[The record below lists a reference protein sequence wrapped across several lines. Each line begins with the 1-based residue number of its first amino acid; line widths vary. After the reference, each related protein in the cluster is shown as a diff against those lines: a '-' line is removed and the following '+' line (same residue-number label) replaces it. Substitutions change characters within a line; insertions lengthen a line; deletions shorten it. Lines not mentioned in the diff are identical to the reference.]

1 MQLKT
6 RTAAWGVLSVVALF
20 LTGMIAFWALDYSQ
34 RKDIQVSQ
42 TAERAVAAGYA
53 ISRQINSIYSD
64 LIFLGQGSQFRE
76 QQANPDLNSSELEQV
91 WRRYLGDRPYLQQ
104 LRYLDEQGRERVRV
118 HRVHGAEVLVV
129 PASELQDKS
138 DRYYFRQAQSLVP
151 GQLYLS
157 PLDLNIEQGVIER
170 PFRPMVRFV
179 LRLASAEALDGD
191 GMLVLNVDANYL
203 LGPLLEMELAPGE
216 LLLADNAGRLLIDS
230 SGLPYWQSGYEM
242 PRGQLSSSLFETA
255 PQQDLYISISQAAG
269 EVSARVRLSAQPIN
283 GSSQATLAV
292 HAPSMPWFV
301 IMRDSISLFPREQSL
316 LQLLWSLVLLV
327 SLLLFCIQLLR
338 RSFQVERALMSSRRF
353 EQEANVRAKEN
364 ESLIAQLGEGV
375 LLFDQEQRL
384 VRGNNAARRLLDCRL
399 EEAEDAFAVHR
410 VLPELCRYGHL
421 RAGPAELIVDSE
433 PPRLLHA
440 CVSHL
445 LIGGQPHHL
454 IVLSESGRLDTHG
467 RQEFELGMILNASEE
482 MILLVQADL
491 TIRFINS
498 RAKDLL
504 GIANAGDTSIG
515 FKDLGFHLDDDLRV
529 LMAGLGQDGA
539 RAEGSGELVRGG
551 KARTINYVL
560 HRICHY
566 QGVIHYAMTVRDITQ
581 YLETEE
587 QLNRL
592 GEKDLLRVMASR
604 VQLAREFESL
614 MAPDKRLALMVIDID
629 RLRMINNSL
638 GYRAGDTA
646 IRQFS
651 RRLVEA
657 APNALVARL
666 SADSFVLVC
675 EGNEALVFEQI
686 ETIRAHMVEPM
697 ELAGQLIKI
706 SFSTGIA
713 YWPEHSRQ
721 FEPLLQAALVA
732 LNNIKGMRGQVSV
745 FEPHFA
751 DSNREQLNLEEYLKR
766 AIEEARFELWY
777 QPVVNAVSG
786 RIEQFEALMRLRDEQ
801 GELISPDRFIPLL
814 EESGWIMLLEPWLLR
829 SAISAASLLAR
840 RVPGGSCVA
849 INICGQQL
857 LDNGFIERL
866 LRILDESACEPSWI
880 SLEVTERQF
889 LEHPERVIQVLQA
902 LREMGIRVAVD
913 DFGTGYSSL
922 AYVKRLPVEHLKID
936 REFIRE
942 LPHSEP
948 DKAIVNSVGRM
959 SEGLGMHVIAEGV
972 ETQEQMEWLKA
983 HKVFLYQGY
992 LFARPAP
999 LESWLSD
1006 EALGLVLRPLRE
1018 ERDDEIAP
1026 LSSIS

>member
-6 RTAAWGVLSVVALF
+6 RTAAWAALSVIALF
-20 LTGMIAFWALDYSQ
+20 LIGTSAFWALDYTQ
-34 RKDIQVSQ
+34 RRDIQISQ

-64 LIFLGQGSQFRE
+64 LIFLGQGSSFRE
-76 QQANPDLNSSELEQV
+76 LQENPEVSGAELEQT
-91 WRRYLGDRPYLQQ
+91 WHRYLTDRPYIQQ
-104 LRYLDEQGRERVRV
+104 LRYLDEQGQERVRV
-118 HRVHGAEVLVV
+118 HRIQGQQVLTV

-138 DRYYFRQAQSLVP
+138 DRYYYRQARYLEP
-151 GQLYLS
+151 GQVYLS
-157 PLDLNIEQGVIER
+157 PLDLNVEQGVIEK
-170 PFRPMVRFV
+170 PYRPMVRFV
-179 LRLASAEALDGD
+179 LRLASARALDGD

-203 LGPLLEMELAPGE
+203 LQPLLEMGLAPGE

-230 SGLPYWQSGYEM
+230 SGRPFWQNGHEI
-242 PRGQLSSSLFETA
+242 PNGQLSSSLFEAA
-255 PQQDLYISISQAAG
+255 PNQDPYIQVAEG
-269 EVSARVRLSAQPIN
+269 EVSARVRLSAQPAA
-283 GSSQATLAV
+283 GTSDTRLGVTS
-292 HAPSMPWFV
+292 PSMPWFV
-301 IMRDSISLFPREQSL
+301 IVRGSIPLFPQQQSL

-353 EQEANVRAKEN
+353 EQEAKARANEN
-364 ESLIAQLGEGV
+364 ESLVAQLGEGV

-384 VRGNNAARRLLDCRL
+384 VRGNSAARRLLDSRIDDM
-399 EEAEDAFAVHR
+399 EEAFSVHK

-433 PPRLLHA
+433 PPKLLQA

-445 LIGGQPHHL
+445 LVGGQPHHL
-454 IVLSESGRLDTHG
+454 IVLSEHGRLDLNG
-467 RQEFELGMILNASEE
+467 RQEFELGMILDASEE
-482 MILLVQADL
+482 MILLLQADF
-491 TIRFINS
+491 TIKFINR
-498 RAKDLL
+498 RARELL
-504 GIANAGDTSIG
+504 GITGQTELDVG
-515 FKDLGFHLDDDLRV
+515 FKELGFHLDDDLHV

-539 RAEGSGELVRGG
+539 RVEGSGELVRRGA
-551 KARTINYVL
+551 ARSINYVL
-560 HRICHY
+560 HRIAHY
-566 QGVIHYAMTVRDITQ
+566 QGAVHYAMTVRDITQ

-592 GEKDLLRVMASR
+592 GENDLLRVMASR
-604 VQLAREFESL
+604 VQLAREFEAM
-614 MAPDKRLALMVIDID
+614 MAPDKRLALMVFDID

-657 APNALVARL
+657 APDALVARL

-686 ETIRAHMVEPM
+686 EAIRAHMVEPM

-732 LNNIKGMRGQVSV
+732 LNSIKGMRGQISV

-751 DSNREQLNLEEYLKR
+751 DSNREQLNLEEFLKR
-766 AIEEARFELWY
+766 AIEEKRFELWY

-801 GELISPDRFIPLL
+801 GEMISPDRFIPLL

-840 RVPGGSCVA
+840 RVPGGCCVA

-857 LDNGFIERL
+857 LDKGFIERL
-866 LRILDESACEPSWI
+866 LRILDETACEPSWI

-902 LREMGIRVAVD
+902 LRELGIRVAVD

-942 LPHSEP
+942 LPFSEP

-972 ETQEQMEWLKA
+972 ETREQMEWLKA

-1006 EALGLVLRPLRE
+1006 EALALVLNPLRE
-1018 ERDDEIAP
+1018 ERDVEVAP